1 VADLFVPPL
10 AHRLSASTHVP
21 IAGAA
26 GRHGRRN
33 RHVAASAAVPGRPR
47 GAAHRPGV
55 HRRPGRDLGG
65 RVIVDACGGSPTNWL
80 TLDRTLTEAEHQELL
95 LQIPVWCGVDR
106 TMSNLTAAFGPPSV
120 LLGPSSKLHPKTLVY
135 AAADRTIICFHLW
148 NGIIEPETGTVD
160 EEPVLLA
167 VRIGGQLF
175 PQSLIFTPE
184 GVRLRPE
191 EG

>member
-1 VADLFVPPL
+1 VRP
-10 AHRLSASTHVP
+10 
-21 IAGAA
+21 AGTDVGTATSRRAQQSRAA
-26 GRHGRRN
+26 R
-33 RHVAASAAVPGRPR
+33 AVPRIGL
-47 GAAHRPGV
+47 GYTGGL
-55 HRRPGRDLGG
+55 GRDLGG